1 MAALQLW
8 QLAAALAAALQ
19 QLCWDTK
26 SHLVPRL
33 QSGQPLSIAK
43 DTPGYCIIPATYII
57 ASCGTVSKGF
67 PSSEVFP
74 APRLEDLSH
83 RGTR

>member
-8 QLAAALAAALQ
+8 QLAAAMQ

-26 SHLVPRL
+26 SHLVPCL
-33 QSGQPLSIAK
+33 HSGQPLSIAK

-57 ASCGTVSKGF
+57 ATCGTVSMGFFLLGGF
-67 PSSEVFP
+67 PGTQM
-74 APRLEDLSH
+74 EDLSH